1 MRRLVGLVLG
11 DDGEIRD
18 DVARRL
24 LAELSRSEL
33 KRFNAALQRELAR
46 RRVSVVTAGEAP
58 ESVRRVVGERY
69 PGREIDLARDEF
81 LGAGLRVR
89 AGDDIVDA
97 SIRGYIRGI
106 IEKLEGT

>member
-1 MRRLVGLVLG
+1 MKRLVALALG
-11 DDGEIRD
+11 ENGEIRD
-18 DVARRL
+18 DVARRIL
-24 LAELSRSEL
+24 RDLPRSEM
-33 KRFNAALQRELAR
+33 KRFLSALQRELAH
-46 RRVSVVTAGEAP
+46 RRVSVVTAGPAP
-58 ESVRRVVGERY
+58 AAVTRVMAERY

-89 AGDDIVDA
+89 AGDDVVDA